1 MGKVLTF
8 RPKPQTVTSEDTVDR
23 TAAAMKALA
32 DNLDSSIVD
41 CLQSTPV
48 NLHEVAGLLAHR
60 LGSLMRHMDQK
71 SELWSVCEQ
80 VLKKQAAID

>member
-8 RPKPQTVTSEDTVDR
+8 RPRPQKLATQDQVDR

-32 DNLDSSIVD
+32 DDLDSSILE
-41 CLQSTPV
+41 CLQLTSV

-60 LGSLMRHMDQK
+60 LGSLMRHLDQK
-71 SELWSVCEQ
+71 SELWLVCEQ